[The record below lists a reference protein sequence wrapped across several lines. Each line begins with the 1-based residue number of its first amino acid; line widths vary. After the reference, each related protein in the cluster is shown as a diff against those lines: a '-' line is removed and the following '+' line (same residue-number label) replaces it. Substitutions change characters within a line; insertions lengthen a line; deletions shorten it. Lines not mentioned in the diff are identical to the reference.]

1 MQEVFHKCC
10 FPSLTQEGDGCICH
24 LCAWHLLG
32 PDEYVGLVSDS
43 GALSCG
49 GNREM
54 HAFSAA
60 SSSWYS
66 ELQGMACCL
75 GHGFP
80 PLQGEC
86 HPLFKL
92 TLAP

>member
-43 GALSCG
+43 GALSLG
-49 GNREM
+49 GIGKCMPFQLQAAAGTLSSREW
-54 HAFSAA
+54 HAALATASLHCRVSATHFS
-60 SSSWYS
+60 S
-66 ELQGMACCL
+66 
-75 GHGFP
+75 
-80 PLQGEC
+80 
-86 HPLFKL
+86 
-92 TLAP
+92 